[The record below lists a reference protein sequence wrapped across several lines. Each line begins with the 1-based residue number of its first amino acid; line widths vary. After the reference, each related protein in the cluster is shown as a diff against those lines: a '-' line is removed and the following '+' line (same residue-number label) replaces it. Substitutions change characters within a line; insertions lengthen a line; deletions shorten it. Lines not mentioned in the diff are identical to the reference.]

1 MNFPAYSIR
10 NPIPAVLLFI
20 LLTLAGLIGFRASPI
35 QDFPDIELPVVTVDA
50 TLPGAAPA
58 QLETE
63 VARKIENA
71 VAVLQGVKHVYT
83 RILDGTVSTSV
94 EFVLESNQF
103 LRVGL
108 EAAVFSAQTL
118 QLSSGL
124 SVHLR
129 QGR

>member
-1 MNFPAYSIR
+1 MVKCKDEFADGKIKQKQAKRKDLY
-10 NPIPAVLLFI
+10 LHLF
-20 LLTLAGLIGFRASPI
+20 LKGLDLRVRAFASSS
-35 QDFPDIELPVVTVDA
+35 EC
-50 TLPGAAPA
+50 
-58 QLETE
+58 
-63 VARKIENA
+63 
-71 VAVLQGVKHVYT
+71 
-83 RILDGTVSTSV
+83 V